1 MIMAKNPLE
10 WITGSF
16 DDKKRWKAYKSR
28 AAQLP
33 QDYRAGIDA
42 VERYLL
48 RTGDIPT
55 DSRLMVTMFEDL
67 IDLFEQAAADG
78 VPVRDVVGDEPAEF
92 VETFARTYSDGG
104 WVAKERERLAKSID
118 TATGEDPQP

>member
-1 MIMAKNPLE
+1 MAHNPLE

-28 AAQLP
+28 AAELP
-33 QDYRAGIDA
+33 HDYRAGVDA
-42 VERYLL
+42 VERYLM

-55 DSRLMVTMFEDL
+55 DGRLMITMFEDL
-67 IDLFEQAAADG
+67 VELFEQAAADG
-78 VPVRDVVGDEPAEF
+78 IPVRDVVGDEPSEF

-104 WVAKERERLAKSID
+104 WIAKERARLEKSID
-118 TATGEDPQP
+118 DAAGDS